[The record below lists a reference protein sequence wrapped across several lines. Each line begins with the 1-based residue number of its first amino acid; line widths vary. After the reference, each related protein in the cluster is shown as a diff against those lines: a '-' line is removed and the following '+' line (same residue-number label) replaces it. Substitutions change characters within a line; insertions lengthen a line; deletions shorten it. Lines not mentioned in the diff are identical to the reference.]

1 MRGRVLAAVVAVA
14 IGVMTP
20 ALVEANRSVAPSVS
34 SARPAPTAAPAAVA
48 PGKKTAK
55 HVARNVKLTVST
67 KTKRPVAG
75 ARVTFTVKVT
85 ANRKPVARAAVR
97 LALKSRPG
105 KDARLLKPAGKTN
118 ARGVFTDVLRLSRK
132 PGSYLVVVTSGGHKA
147 SWHVVSKAFKRAA
160 QLAANPILAW
170 IALATV
176 GLVVLGVFVNL
187 EVLRRVTWALT
198 LGRLR
203 RRRAARGP

>member
-1 MRGRVLAAVVAVA
+1 MRGRVLVAVVAVV

-20 ALVEANRSVAPSVS
+20 ALVEASRTVAPL
-34 SARPAPTAAPAAVA
+34 ATTTRPAPTAVAAA
-48 PGKKTAK
+48 HGKQAAK
-55 HVARNVKLTVST
+55 HPARNLKLTVST

-85 ANRKPVARAAVR
+85 ANRKPVAHATIR

-105 KDARLLKPAGKTN
+105 KDARLLKPTGKTN

-132 PGSYLVVVTSGGHKA
+132 PGSYLVVATSGGHRV
-147 SWHVVSKAFKRAA
+147 SWHVVSKAFTPAA
-160 QLAANPILAW
+160 QKGANPILAW

-176 GLVVLGVFVNL
+176 GLVLLGVFVNL